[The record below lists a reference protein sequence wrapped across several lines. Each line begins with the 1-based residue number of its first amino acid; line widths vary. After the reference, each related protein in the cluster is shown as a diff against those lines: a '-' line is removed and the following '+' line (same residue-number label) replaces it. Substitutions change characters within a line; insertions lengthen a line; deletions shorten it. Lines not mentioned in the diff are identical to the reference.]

1 MICNNIVLKYL
12 NNNAKLSM
20 ISFLTATF
28 QRISLASH
36 SFYYGYGRQRNRI
49 PWRYGVHSIQE
60 SIKRGCCWGAFSR
73 IVMLLISYLPP
84 SLIVKKIVFLV
95 ETSITLCL
103 SRCSSYRYFG
113 GLLDVLPKMFLL
125 LEHES
130 FLNELAFYMC
140 TICARFSCGLSGRN
154 SHPIKQRAAFQC
166 TNFAKVLN

>member
-1 MICNNIVLKYL
+1 
-12 NNNAKLSM
+12 M

-36 SFYYGYGRQRNRI
+36 SFNYGYGMRRNRI

-113 GLLDVLPKMFLL
+113 VLLEVLPIVVRCSYYDSRARVLF
-125 LEHES
+125 ERIS
-130 FLNELAFYMC
+130 FLHVYDMRKILMW
-140 TICARFSCGLSGRN
+140 TVKQKFSSDQTACGISMHQLW
-154 SHPIKQRAAFQC
+154 
-166 TNFAKVLN
+166 